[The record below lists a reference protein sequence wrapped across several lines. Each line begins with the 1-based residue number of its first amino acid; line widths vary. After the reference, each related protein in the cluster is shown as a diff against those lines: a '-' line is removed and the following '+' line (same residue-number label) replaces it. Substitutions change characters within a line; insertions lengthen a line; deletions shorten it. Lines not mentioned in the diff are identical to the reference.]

1 MGSESVVEQICL
13 IRHGETAW
21 SLSGQHTGRT
31 DIPLTEHGEE
41 QARRLAERLRGTSF
55 AAVFVSPLQRARR
68 TCELAGLS
76 ATARVDDTLH
86 EWDYGEYEGL
96 TRAQIRKR
104 QPNWDVFGDG
114 CPGGESPQQVQARAD
129 GVLARLRA
137 LDGRVAIFSHGHFL
151 RSLGVRW
158 IELPIQHGRNFGLN
172 AAAISQLGY
181 EHQSL
186 EEPAIELWNAT

>member
-1 MGSESVVEQICL
+1 
-13 IRHGETAW
+13 
-21 SLSGQHTGRT
+21 
-31 DIPLTEHGEE
+31 
-41 QARRLAERLRGTSF
+41 
-55 AAVFVSPLQRARR
+55 VFR
-68 TCELAGLS
+68 
-76 ATARVDDTLH
+76 
-86 EWDYGEYEGL
+86 
-96 TRAQIRKR
+96 
-104 QPNWDVFGDG
+104 DG

-158 IELPIQHGRNFGLN
+158 IELPIQYGRNVGLN

>member
-1 MGSESVVEQICL
+1 MGSESVVEKIYL

-31 DIPLTEHGEE
+31 DIPLTEHGEA
-41 QARRLAERLRGTSF
+41 QARELAERLRGTSF

-76 ATARVDDTLH
+76 AMARVDATLH

-96 TRAQIRKR
+96 TRAQIRTR
-104 QPNWDVFGDG
+104 QPQWDVFRDG

-158 IELPIQHGRNFGLN
+158 IELPIQYGRNVGLN

>member
-1 MGSESVVEQICL
+1 MGSESVVEKIYL

-31 DIPLTEHGEE
+31 DIPLTEHGEA
-41 QARRLAERLRGTSF
+41 QARELAERLRGTSF

-76 ATARVDDTLH
+76 AMARVDATLH

-96 TRAQIRKR
+96 TRAQIRTR
-104 QPNWDVFGDG
+104 QPQWDVFRDG

-158 IELPIQHGRNFGLN
+158 IELPIEYGRNFGLN
-172 AAAISQLGY
+172 AAAISLLGY

-186 EEPAIELWNAT
+186 EEPAIELWNAA

>member
-41 QARRLAERLRGTSF
+41 QARGLAERLRGTNF

-76 ATARVDDTLH
+76 AAARVDTTLH
-86 EWDYGEYEGL
+86 EWDYGEYEGM
-96 TRAQIRKR
+96 TRAQIRTR
-104 QPNWDVFGDG
+104 QPDWDVFRDG

-158 IELPIQHGRNFGLN
+158 IELPIQYGRNVGLN